1 MLNWQKKVVVFLQQ
15 IYDKSN
21 LEPLY
26 MYYIYMYDIN
36 PAVLEDEP

>member
-1 MLNWQKKVVVFLQQ
+1 MLDWQKKLSFLQQ

-26 MYYIYMYDIN
+26 MYYIYTYDIN